1 MTVQELIDK
10 LNDYIK
16 KDPPD
21 TWQLND
27 GDLDEIYYKER
38 CQERANHEVRV
49 IDTSVVKNFSAKVD
63 SVTSHNVNN
72 TKDVCALMFN
82 GLLMR
87 ICR

>member
-27 GDLDEIYYKER
+27 CDLDEMYYKER
-38 CQERANHEVRV
+38 CEKRANHKVKLV
-49 IDTSVVKNFSAKVD
+49 DTSSLNNDTVKIDCVGSYSDQNGND
-63 SVTSHNVNN
+63 I
-72 TKDVCALMFN
+72 CAILFD
-82 GLLMR
+82 GKLLR